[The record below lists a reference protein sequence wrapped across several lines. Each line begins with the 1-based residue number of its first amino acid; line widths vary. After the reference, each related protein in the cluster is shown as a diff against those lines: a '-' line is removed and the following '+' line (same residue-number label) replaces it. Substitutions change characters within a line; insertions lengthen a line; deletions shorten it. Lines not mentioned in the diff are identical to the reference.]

1 MQPIHTYNV
10 VPKLPE
16 KLEPLRE
23 IVFNLWWTWQP
34 DARKLFR
41 HLDPDLWDRTN
52 HNPLRMLQLC
62 RQSRLREVAA
72 DDDFL
77 RAMGAVIAKFESYM
91 KRQDTYGRRHEK
103 ELAPIKRHDSPVA
116 YFSAEFGFHE
126 SIPNYS
132 GGLGIL
138 SGDHCKSASDLD
150 IPFVAFTLLYRHG
163 YFRQQIDKD
172 GWQQSIQLNQNF
184 SHLPLQDALDKDGK
198 PLFVHVDIL
207 GRPVRAKV
215 HKLQIGRIPL
225 YMLDTDLT
233 ENSEEDRLIT
243 AQLYGGDTEMRIKQE
258 IVLGIGGVHALHAMG
273 LSPAVYHMNEGHS
286 AFLSLELIR
295 RQVHDHKL
303 DFYSALQV
311 VAAGNIFT
319 THTPV
324 PAGNDAFPIEL
335 IHRYLGDYAVKMNT
349 SFEKLANLG
358 QTGRLT
364 DDHYNP
370 NEPFSMTILALR
382 TSRHANGVSALHG
395 DVSQSLWKDVW
406 TGVPQDEVPIT
417 SITNGVHTRTWMAP
431 EFAALYDKYLPGW
444 EEHITEPDFWRGVID
459 IPDEE
464 LWNTHVMLKRR
475 LVDFARKRIHAQR
488 ERLGES
494 PEKQRSASG
503 ILNPEVLTIGF
514 ARRFATYKR
523 ATLLFK
529 DPERLQRLLN
539 HPERPV
545 QFVFAGKA
553 HPKDEPGKRFIQE
566 VYRLSRMPEFE
577 NRIVFLEDYDT
588 HVGRRLTQGVDLW
601 LNNPRRPLE
610 ASGTSGM
617 KLPPN
622 GGLNLSVLDG
632 WWLEAYQQNHKAGWA
647 IGAELPRSTVM
658 PDQALEDDVDVASLY
673 HVLETQ
679 IIPLFYAKPDGRLPI
694 AWIQLMRESIRSI
707 LPVFNTDR
715 MVKEYTERLYEP
727 AARAHAVLAATS
739 GKSAVAL
746 ADWKDSIRKSWPQ
759 IQITDVKVEN
769 SSGSNI
775 TVGDEVQV
783 SATIHLGPIAPEY
796 VTVQAYYGE
805 AINNEIT
812 SASVADLKKST
823 RGTTGG
829 VYHYHGTIP
838 AGESGSYGLSV
849 RVIPTHPNLIQA
861 HELRLITWAK

>member
-1 MQPIHTYNV
+1 MQPIHAYNV

-16 KLEPLRE
+16 ALEPLRE
-23 IVFNLWWTWQP
+23 MVFNLWWTWQP
-34 DARKLFR
+34 DARRLFR
-41 HLDPDLWDRTN
+41 HLDTALWERTN

-62 RQSRLREVAA
+62 RQGRLQEVAE

-77 RAMGAVIAKFESYM
+77 RTMHAVHAKFRAYTQ
-91 KRQDTYGRRHEK
+91 RQDTYGKLHAK
-103 ELAPIKRHDSPVA
+103 EMAPISSKSPIA

-150 IPFVAFTLLYRHG
+150 LPFIAITLLYRHG
-163 YFRQQIDKD
+163 YFRQMIDKE
-172 GWQQSIQLNQNF
+172 GNQQSAQLNQNF
-184 SHLPLQDALDKDGK
+184 SHLPLKDAVDKEGK

-207 GRPVRAKV
+207 GHSVKVKV
-215 HKLQIGRIPL
+215 HKLYIGRITL
-225 YMLDTDLT
+225 YMLDTDLP

-258 IVLGIGGVHALHAMG
+258 IVLGIGGVHALNAKG
-273 LSPAVYHMNEGHS
+273 IVPAVYHMNEGHS

-295 RQVHDHKL
+295 REVQEHKL

-324 PAGNDAFPIEL
+324 PAGNDAFSIDM
-335 IHRYLGDYAVKMNT
+335 IRRYLSDYAGKMNIG
-349 SFEKLANLG
+349 FDKLANLG
-358 QTGRLT
+358 QTGQLT
-364 DDHYNP
+364 DAVFDA

-382 TSRHANGVSALHG
+382 TSRNANGVSRLHG
-395 DVSQSLWKDVW
+395 YVSQGLWKNVW
-406 TGVPQDEVPIT
+406 VGIPENEVPIT

-444 EEHITEPDFWRGVID
+444 EEHLTEPDFWRGVIE
-459 IPDEE
+459 IPDDEI
-464 LWNTHVMLKRR
+464 WNTHLLLKHR
-475 LVDFARKRIHAQR
+475 LVDFARQRVRSQR

-494 PEKQRSASG
+494 PEKIRGANAL
-503 ILNPEVLTIGF
+503 LNPDVLTIGF

-529 DPERLQRLLN
+529 DRERLQKLLN
-539 HPERPV
+539 NPERPV

-566 VYRLSRMPEFE
+566 VYRLSRQPEFE
-577 NRIVFLEDYDT
+577 NHIVFLEDYDT
-588 HVGRRLTQGVDLW
+588 YVGRRLTQGVDLW

-622 GGLNLSVLDG
+622 GGLNFSVLDG
-632 WWLEAYQQNHKAGWA
+632 WWIEAYEENHKAGWA
-647 IGAELPRSTVM
+647 IGAELPESTT
-658 PDQALEDDVDVASLY
+658 PPPPQIEDDVDVASMF

-679 IIPLFYAKPDGRLPI
+679 IIPLYYAKPDGKLPV

-707 LPVFNTDR
+707 TPVFNTDR
-715 MVKEYTERLYEP
+715 MVKEYTERLYGP
-727 AARAHAVLAATS
+727 AAKAHSVLAADG
-739 GKSAVAL
+739 GKSAVTL
-746 ADWKDSIRKSWPQ
+746 ATWKDNIRKAWPQ
-759 IQITDVKVEN
+759 IRISDVKVEN
-769 SSGSNI
+769 APGGNI
-775 TVGDEVQV
+775 VVGDEVQV
-783 SATIHLGPIAPEY
+783 SAVVYLGPIDPEY
-796 VTVQAYYGE
+796 VSVQAYYGE
-805 AINNEIT
+805 TVNNEIT
-812 SASVADLKKST
+812 APTIAPLEKASKVQP
-823 RGTTGG
+823 G
-829 VYHYHGTIP
+829 VFQYRGTIP
-838 AGESGSYGLSV
+838 AKESGSYGLNV
-849 RVIPTHPNLIQA
+849 RVIPTHPNLTQA
-861 HELRLITWAK
+861 HELRLITWGK